1 MKHETKTKNARALRA
16 GGYSI
21 LITAIVL
28 AALIF
33 VNLIV
38 AALPASV
45 TRLDATSAGLYT
57 LDGQTKQIL
66 SAVSEDITLYHVCQD
81 GKEDSRITE
90 LLGRYAAANGRITVK
105 TVDPVVS
112 PAFVAKY
119 TEDSLADNSVIVE
132 SGKRFKIVPYSEMIY
147 TDYSNITEEEYYY
160 YIYYGVQPTG
170 TPVFAG
176 ENALTSAVDFV
187 TVPSVPK
194 LYVLSGHGETALST
208 TVTSYIEE
216 ENFELETISLLTSSS
231 SSGEPDTITDELSGI
246 TIKVPE
252 DASCILI
259 NVPTS
264 DLSEPELTALLDY
277 LKNGGTIVVA
287 ADYRT
292 ADLSN
297 MLKLANALGLEIP
310 GSLVIETAQ
319 SYYTQAAYW
328 LLPKAQSHEITDPL
342 ISAQKS
348 VLFANAHAMTE
359 AETLPDGVTVTPLFL
374 TSTEAVAKVTTSF
387 QLAAYEEGDLTG
399 QFITAAAVTV
409 GEGKAVWFTSPYLS
423 NFDSILSRYIGYS
436 ADQMTSGGNSGA
448 FLNALGWTC
457 EKPSSVTIR
466 TIEMTVEP
474 LTVAESSANFWMVL
488 LAILVPVSA
497 LGAGLLI
504 WARRRRR

>member
-1 MKHETKTKNARALRA
+1 MKNETKTKNARALRA

-21 LITAIVL
+21 LITAIAL

-38 AALPASV
+38 AALPSSV

-57 LDGQTKQIL
+57 LDGQTEQIL
-66 SAVSEDITLYHVCQD
+66 SSVSEEITLYHICQNGNED
-81 GKEDSRITE
+81 GRITE
-90 LLGRYAAANGRITVK
+90 LLDRYASANGKIKVK

-119 TEDSLADNSVIVE
+119 TEDSLKDNSVIVE
-132 SGKRFKIVPYSEMIY
+132 SGKRFKIVPYSEMVY
-147 TDYSNITEEEYYY
+147 TDYSGMTEEDYYNY
-160 YIYYGVQPTG
+160 YYYGVQPTG

-194 LYVLSGHGETALST
+194 LYALSGHGETALST
-208 TVTSYIEE
+208 TMTGYIED
-216 ENFELETISLLTSSS
+216 ENIELETISLLTSSS
-231 SSGEPDTITDELSGI
+231 LEEPGAFTDGLSGGA
-246 TIKVPE
+246 IKVPE
-252 DASCILI
+252 DASCILL
-259 NVPTS
+259 NAPTS
-264 DLSEPELTALLDY
+264 DLSDEELTALLDY
-277 LKNGGTIVVA
+277 LGNGGTLVVT

-292 ADLSN
+292 PDLPN
-297 MLKLANALGLEIP
+297 VVKLAEALGLEIP
-310 GSLVIETAQ
+310 GSLVIESSQ
-319 SYYTQAAYW
+319 SYYTRAAYW

-342 ISAQKS
+342 ISAQKY
-348 VLFANAHAMTE
+348 VLFASAHAMTE

-374 TSTEAVAKVTTSF
+374 TSADAVAKASTSF
-387 QLAAYEEGDLTG
+387 QLAAYEEGDLSG

-409 GEGKAVWFTSPYLS
+409 GEGKAVWFASPYLT
-423 NFDSILSRYIGYS
+423 DSG

-466 TIEMTVEP
+466 TIAMTVEP